1 MRFTEEMLADD
12 EKRWHARDVVTELG
26 YCGNHMRD
34 RNYMT
39 NLDIRFYAYIMR
51 KAHEMLKAQ
60 EPRVMTLED
69 VENMIKELAP
79 LWVELHPI
87 INDSEGGSAWRMG
100 WTYSQ
105 FGKPKKYMMENYI
118 SRLTLT
124 EPTYGK
130 TWRCWT
136 AKPTSEQ
143 REATPW

>member
-1 MRFTEEMLADD
+1 MTIREKVIKGLECCALTGLCHDKGCPYIDNETCVDDLCNDALA
-12 EKRWHARDVVTELG
+12 L
-26 YCGNHMRD
+26 
-34 RNYMT
+34 
-39 NLDIRFYAYIMR
+39 I
-51 KAHEMLKAQ
+51 Q
-60 EPRVMTLED
+60 PRVMTLED
-69 VENMIKELAP
+69 VENTIKELAP

-100 WTYSQ
+100 WTYSE

-136 AKPTSEQ
+136 SRPDEKVRAE
-143 REATPW
+143 TPWQPQ